1 MTDASRFRPRKD
13 KMEQPTKLP
22 VKTKKRRILFLHKL
36 SGLWVFLVDNA
47 FFGATVATA
56 IPTGGLS
63 LLITCSLASISGGLG
78 VFLIQKFINGDSARQ
93 AFNKALLA
101 GVLSGIPT
109 SLAGTIY
116 GAWVL
121 RMAGLS
127 KKDIPIEEPPID
139 VQSSTSQDDS
149 TESH

>member
-1 MTDASRFRPRKD
+1 MNP
-13 KMEQPTKLP
+13 PPKLP
-22 VKTKKRRILFLHKL
+22 VKAEKRGQLFLHKL
-36 SGLWVFLVDNA
+36 SGVWVFLVDNA
-47 FFGATVATA
+47 FFGVTVATA
-56 IPTGGLS
+56 IPTGGFS
-63 LLITCSLASISGGLG
+63 LLITCSLASLSGGLG
-78 VFLIQKFINGDSARQ
+78 VFLIQKMINGDSLRQ
-93 AFNKALLA
+93 ALNKALLA

-139 VQSSTSQDDS
+139 VQSTTSQDDS
-149 TESH
+149 RSSH

>member
-1 MTDASRFRPRKD
+1 
-13 KMEQPTKLP
+13 MEPPPKPP
-22 VKTKKRRILFLHKL
+22 VKTKKQRKLFLHKL

-47 FFGATVATA
+47 FFGVTVATA
-56 IPTGGLS
+56 IPTGGFS
-63 LLITCSLASISGGLG
+63 LLITCSLASLSGGLG
-78 VFLIQKFINGDSARQ
+78 VFLIQKMINGDSLRQ
-93 AFNKALLA
+93 ALNKALLA

-139 VQSSTSQDDS
+139 VQSTTSQDDS
-149 TESH
+149 RSSH

>member
-1 MTDASRFRPRKD
+1 MGQHSPSGCFTGTPDYLAFCR
-13 KMEQPTKLP
+13 
-22 VKTKKRRILFLHKL
+22 L
-36 SGLWVFLVDNA
+36 SHGQCA
-47 FFGATVATA
+47 
-56 IPTGGLS
+56 
-63 LLITCSLASISGGLG
+63 G
-78 VFLIQKFINGDSARQ
+78 VFLIETLVNRDRKGR

-139 VQSSTSQDDS
+139 VQSTTSQDDS

>member
-1 MTDASRFRPRKD
+1 
-13 KMEQPTKLP
+13 MEPPPKLP
-22 VKTKKRRILFLHKL
+22 VKTEKHRKLFLHKL

-47 FFGATVATA
+47 FFGVTVATA
-56 IPTGGLS
+56 IPTGGFS
-63 LLITCSLASISGGLG
+63 LLITCSLASLSGGLG
-78 VFLIQKFINGDSARQ
+78 VFLIQKMINGDSLRQ
-93 AFNKALLA
+93 ALNKALLA

-139 VQSSTSQDDS
+139 VQSTTSQDDS
-149 TESH
+149 RSSH

>member
-1 MTDASRFRPRKD
+1 MNP
-13 KMEQPTKLP
+13 PPKLP
-22 VKTKKRRILFLHKL
+22 VKAEKRRQLFLHKL
-36 SGLWVFLVDNA
+36 SGLWVLLVLVDNA
-47 FFGATVATA
+47 FFGANA
-56 IPTGGLS
+56 ITLFTGTP
-63 LLITCSLASISGGLG
+63 LICAAAFLTSSAG
-78 VFLIQKFINGDSARQ
+78 VFLIETLVNRDAKGR

-101 GVLSGIPT
+101 GALSGIPT

-139 VQSSTSQDDS
+139 VQSSTSHDDS

>member
-1 MTDASRFRPRKD
+1 MTDASRFRPRED
-13 KMEQPTKLP
+13 KMDQPTKLP
-22 VKTKKRRILFLHKL
+22 VKTKKRRKLFLHKL

-47 FFGATVATA
+47 FFGANA
-56 IPTGGLS
+56 ITLFTGTPLICAAAFLTGG
-63 LLITCSLASISGGLG
+63 IG
-78 VFLIQKFINGDSARQ
+78 VFLIETLVNRDSTPQ

-109 SLAGTIY
+109 SIAGTIY

-127 KKDIPIEEPPID
+127 KKDVSVEEPPID
-139 VQSSTSQDDS
+139 VQSSASHD
-149 TESH
+149 ESSASH

>member
-1 MTDASRFRPRKD
+1 MNP
-13 KMEQPTKLP
+13 PPKLP
-22 VKTKKRRILFLHKL
+22 VKTRKRGQLFLHKL

-47 FFGATVATA
+47 FFGVTVATA
-56 IPTGGLS
+56 IPTGGFS
-63 LLITCSLASISGGLG
+63 LLITCSLASLSGGLG
-78 VFLIQKFINGDSARQ
+78 VFLIQKMINGDSLRQ
-93 AFNKALLA
+93 ALNKALLA

-139 VQSSTSQDDS
+139 VQSTTSQDDS
-149 TESH
+149 RSSH

>member
-1 MTDASRFRPRKD
+1 MT
-13 KMEQPTKLP
+13 PTPKLP
-22 VKTKKRRILFLHKL
+22 VKAEKRRQLFLHKL

-47 FFGATVATA
+47 FFGANA
-56 IPTGGLS
+56 ITLFTGTP
-63 LLITCSLASISGGLG
+63 LICAAAFLTSSAG
-78 VFLIQKFINGDSARQ
+78 VFLIETLVNRDLKGR

-101 GVLSGIPT
+101 GVLAGIPT

-139 VQSSTSQDDS
+139 VQSTTSQDDS
-149 TESH
+149 RSSN

>member
-1 MTDASRFRPRKD
+1 MISS
-13 KMEQPTKLP
+13 KMDQPPKLP
-22 VKTKKRRILFLHKL
+22 VKAKKRRKLFLHKL

-63 LLITCSLASISGGLG
+63 LLITCSLASLSGGLG
-78 VFLIQKFINGDSARQ
+78 VFLIQKLINGDSARQ
-93 AFNKALLA
+93 AINKALLA

-109 SLAGTIY
+109 SIAGTIY

-121 RMAGLS
+121 RMAGLN
-127 KKDIPIEEPPID
+127 KKDVPLEEPPID
-139 VQSSTSQDDS
+139 VHSSDS
-149 TESH
+149 HDESSASH

>member
-1 MTDASRFRPRKD
+1 
-13 KMEQPTKLP
+13 MEPPPKLP
-22 VKTKKRRILFLHKL
+22 VKTEKTEKQRKLFLHKL

-47 FFGATVATA
+47 YFGVTVATA
-56 IPTGGLS
+56 IPTGGFS
-63 LLITCSLASISGGLG
+63 LLITCSLASLSGGLG
-78 VFLIQKFINGDSARQ
+78 VFLIQKMINGDSLRQ
-93 AFNKALLA
+93 ALNKALLA
-101 GVLSGIPT
+101 GALSGIPT

-139 VQSSTSQDDS
+139 VQSTTSQDDS
-149 TESH
+149 RSSH

>member
-1 MTDASRFRPRKD
+1 
-13 KMEQPTKLP
+13 MEPPPKLP
-22 VKTKKRRILFLHKL
+22 VKTEKQRKLFLHKL

-47 FFGATVATA
+47 FFGVTVATA
-56 IPTGGLS
+56 IPTGGFS
-63 LLITCSLASISGGLG
+63 LLITCSLASLSGGLG
-78 VFLIQKFINGDSARQ
+78 VFLIQKMINGDSLRQ
-93 AFNKALLA
+93 ALNKALLA

-139 VQSSTSQDDS
+139 VQSTTSQDDS
-149 TESH
+149 RSSH

>member
-1 MTDASRFRPRKD
+1 MP
-13 KMEQPTKLP
+13 PPPKLP
-22 VKTKKRRILFLHKL
+22 VKTEKQRKLFLHKL

-47 FFGATVATA
+47 FFGVTVATA
-56 IPTGGLS
+56 IPTGGFS
-63 LLITCSLASISGGLG
+63 LLITCSLASLSGGLG
-78 VFLIQKFINGDSARQ
+78 VFLIQKMINGDSLRQ
-93 AFNKALLA
+93 ALNKAMLA

>member
-1 MTDASRFRPRKD
+1 MNPPA
-13 KMEQPTKLP
+13 KLP
-22 VKTKKRRILFLHKL
+22 VKAEKRRQLFLHKL

-47 FFGATVATA
+47 FFGVTVATA
-56 IPTGGLS
+56 IPTGGFS
-63 LLITCSLASISGGLG
+63 LLITCSLASLSGGLG
-78 VFLIQKFINGDSARQ
+78 VFLIQKMINGDSLRQ
-93 AFNKALLA
+93 ALNKALLA
-101 GVLSGIPT
+101 GALSGIPT

-139 VQSSTSQDDS
+139 VQSTTSQDDS

>member
-1 MTDASRFRPRKD
+1 MNPPA
-13 KMEQPTKLP
+13 KLP
-22 VKTKKRRILFLHKL
+22 VKAEKRRQLFLHKL

-47 FFGATVATA
+47 FFGVTVATA
-56 IPTGGLS
+56 IPTGGFS
-63 LLITCSLASISGGLG
+63 LLITCSLASLSGGLG
-78 VFLIQKFINGDSARQ
+78 VFLIQKMINGDSLRQ
-93 AFNKALLA
+93 ALNKALLA
-101 GVLSGIPT
+101 GALAGIPT

-139 VQSSTSQDDS
+139 VQSTTSQDDS

>member
-1 MTDASRFRPRKD
+1 MNPPA
-13 KMEQPTKLP
+13 KLP
-22 VKTKKRRILFLHKL
+22 VKAEKRRQLFLHKL

-47 FFGATVATA
+47 FFGVTVATA
-56 IPTGGLS
+56 IPTGGFS
-63 LLITCSLASISGGLG
+63 LLITCSLASLSGGLG
-78 VFLIQKFINGDSARQ
+78 VFLIQKMINGDSLRQ
-93 AFNKALLA
+93 ALNKALLA
-101 GVLSGIPT
+101 GALSGIPT

-139 VQSSTSQDDS
+139 VQSSTSHDDS

>member
-1 MTDASRFRPRKD
+1 
-13 KMEQPTKLP
+13 MEPPPKLP
-22 VKTKKRRILFLHKL
+22 VKTEKQRKLFLHKL

-47 FFGATVATA
+47 FFGVTVATA
-56 IPTGGLS
+56 IPTGGFS
-63 LLITCSLASISGGLG
+63 LLITCSLASLSGGLG
-78 VFLIQKFINGDSARQ
+78 VFLIQKMINGDSLRQ
-93 AFNKALLA
+93 ALNKALLA
-101 GVLSGIPT
+101 GVLAGIPT

-139 VQSSTSQDDS
+139 VQSTTSQDDS
-149 TESH
+149 RSSH

>member
-1 MTDASRFRPRKD
+1 
-13 KMEQPTKLP
+13 MEPPPKPP
-22 VKTKKRRILFLHKL
+22 VKTKKQRKLFLHKL

-47 FFGATVATA
+47 FFGVTVATA
-56 IPTGGLS
+56 IPTGGFS
-63 LLITCSLASISGGLG
+63 LLITCSLASLSGGLG
-78 VFLIQKFINGDSARQ
+78 VFLIQKMINGDSLRQ
-93 AFNKALLA
+93 ALNKALLA

>member
-1 MTDASRFRPRKD
+1 
-13 KMEQPTKLP
+13 MEPPPKLP
-22 VKTKKRRILFLHKL
+22 VKTKKQRKLFLHKL

-47 FFGATVATA
+47 FFGVTVATA
-56 IPTGGLS
+56 IPTGGFS
-63 LLITCSLASISGGLG
+63 LLITCSLASLSGGLG
-78 VFLIQKFINGDSARQ
+78 VFLIQKMINGDSLRQ
-93 AFNKALLA
+93 ALNKALLA

-139 VQSSTSQDDS
+139 VQSTTSQDDS
-149 TESH
+149 RSSH

>member
-1 MTDASRFRPRKD
+1 
-13 KMEQPTKLP
+13 METSPKLP
-22 VKTKKRRILFLHKL
+22 VKIKKRRKLFLHKL

-47 FFGATVATA
+47 FFGATFA
-56 IPTGGLS
+56 TGGLALPIS
-63 LLITCSLASISGGLG
+63 CILAFFTGSAG
-78 VFLIQKFINGDSARQ
+78 VFLIETLVNRDRKGR

-127 KKDIPIEEPPID
+127 KNDIPIEAPPID
-139 VQSSTSQDDS
+139 VQSPTPQDDS
-149 TESH
+149 RSSH

>member
-1 MTDASRFRPRKD
+1 
-13 KMEQPTKLP
+13 MEPPPKLP
-22 VKTKKRRILFLHKL
+22 VKTEKQRKLFLHKL

-47 FFGATVATA
+47 FFGVTVATA
-56 IPTGGLS
+56 IPTGGFS
-63 LLITCSLASISGGLG
+63 LLITCSLASLSGGLG
-78 VFLIQKFINGDSARQ
+78 VFLIQKMINGDSLRQ
-93 AFNKALLA
+93 ALNKALLA

-139 VQSSTSQDDS
+139 VQSTASQDDS
-149 TESH
+149 RSSH

>member
-1 MTDASRFRPRKD
+1 
-13 KMEQPTKLP
+13 MEPPPKLP
-22 VKTKKRRILFLHKL
+22 VKTEKQRKLFLHKL

-47 FFGATVATA
+47 FFGVTVATA
-56 IPTGGLS
+56 IPTGGFS
-63 LLITCSLASISGGLG
+63 LLITCSLASLSGGLG
-78 VFLIQKFINGDSARQ
+78 VFLIQKMINGDSLRQ
-93 AFNKALLA
+93 ALNKAMLA

-139 VQSSTSQDDS
+139 VQSTTSQDDS
-149 TESH
+149 RSSH

>member
-1 MTDASRFRPRKD
+1 MIET
-13 KMEQPTKLP
+13 
-22 VKTKKRRILFLHKL
+22 
-36 SGLWVFLVDNA
+36 LVNRD
-47 FFGATVATA
+47 GK
-56 IPTGGLS
+56 GS
-63 LLITCSLASISGGLG
+63 
-78 VFLIQKFINGDSARQ
+78 

>member
-1 MTDASRFRPRKD
+1 
-13 KMEQPTKLP
+13 MEPPPKPP
-22 VKTKKRRILFLHKL
+22 VKTKKQRKLFLHKL

-47 FFGATVATA
+47 FFGVTVATA
-56 IPTGGLS
+56 IPTGGFS
-63 LLITCSLASISGGLG
+63 LLITCSLASLSGGLG
-78 VFLIQKFINGDSARQ
+78 VFLIQKLINRDSLRQ
-93 AFNKALLA
+93 ALNKALLA

-139 VQSSTSQDDS
+139 VQSTTSQDDS
-149 TESH
+149 RSSH

>member
-1 MTDASRFRPRKD
+1 
-13 KMEQPTKLP
+13 MEPPPKLP
-22 VKTKKRRILFLHKL
+22 VKTEKQCKLFLHKL
-36 SGLWVFLVDNA
+36 SGLWVLLVDNA
-47 FFGATVATA
+47 FFGVTVATA
-56 IPTGGLS
+56 IPTGGFS
-63 LLITCSLASISGGLG
+63 LLITCSLASLSGGLG
-78 VFLIQKFINGDSARQ
+78 VFLIQKLINRDSLRQ
-93 AFNKALLA
+93 ALNKALLA
-101 GVLSGIPT
+101 GALSGIPT